1 MFRTI
6 AATLGLVALLS
17 GCAKPLVDTTG
28 PLAIRRVEVTA
39 APTLKADTDLLSLAR
54 QTLPSQLVGAHE
66 GKPATL
72 DVTLT
77 EVHYKNPL
85 ASLLV
90 GDDNRLSAL
99 GVLRGEDGREIT
111 RFNAVTMDQ
120 GAINGIAGA
129 VISVAQ
135 DRARVDRALARGLA
149 SSIEGQIYGKTTGK
163 VMTPELAAKSAP
175 AVAAPV
181 APAPKA
187 AGPAPKPLAPKAPAR
202 GAAGV

>member
-1 MFRTI
+1 MLRTI
-6 AATLGLVALLS
+6 VATLGLAALLS

-28 PLAIRRVEVTA
+28 PLAIRRVEVSA

-77 EVHYKNPL
+77 DVHYKNPL

-90 GDDNRLSAL
+90 GDANRLSAL

-111 RFNAVTMDQ
+111 RFNTVTLDA

-129 VISVAQ
+129 VISAAQ

-149 SSIEGQIYGKTTGK
+149 STIERQIYGKTTRE

-175 AVAAPV
+175 VAAAPAAP
-181 APAPKA
+181 APAPKT
-187 AGPAPKPLAPKAPAR
+187 LAPKAPAR